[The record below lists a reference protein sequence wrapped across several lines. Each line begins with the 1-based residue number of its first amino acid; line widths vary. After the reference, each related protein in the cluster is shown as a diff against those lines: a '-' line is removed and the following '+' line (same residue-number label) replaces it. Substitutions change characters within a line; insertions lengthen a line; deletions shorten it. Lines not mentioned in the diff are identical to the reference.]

1 MERRPTIYD
10 VAQAAGVAAST
21 VSRAFARPGRVNAET
36 AARVFAAAR
45 ELGYRTTAL
54 PGLTGSRT
62 RRLALVVTDITNPFY
77 ADIIRGAH
85 EAAAELGYT
94 LSLSHTQED
103 AGIERAW
110 VEHELGTVEGVVLA
124 SSRMSDSTI
133 RTLAK
138 QKPVVVLNR
147 RLPEVP
153 CLLVDNARGM
163 RRALEHLGELG
174 HTSVTYLSGP
184 ESSWTDGTRWQA
196 LREAGF
202 ELEMRIRRVGPT
214 QLPTIDA
221 GFARVR
227 EIMSQPT
234 TAVIAY
240 NDVLAIGVIK
250 GLRRMGVT
258 VPDDVSVIGVD
269 NILLAEVVE
278 PELTTVASPLR
289 AQGETAVRNLVAMIN
304 GAVSSGEPLVLP
316 VKLVVRRSTA
326 RRTRRRAG
334 PAPAVTSAPSPPSP
348 PSASSALSAASP
360 GTYGPAA
367 ARPSE

>member
-1 MERRPTIYD
+1 
-10 VAQAAGVAAST
+10 
-21 VSRAFARPGRVNAET
+21 
-36 AARVFAAAR
+36 
-45 ELGYRTTAL
+45 
-54 PGLTGSRT
+54 
-62 RRLALVVTDITNPFY
+62 VVTDITNPFY
-77 ADIIRGAH
+77 AEIIRGAH
-85 EAAAELGYT
+85 EAAADLGYAIR
-94 LSLSHTQED
+94 LSHTQED
-103 AGIERAW
+103 AHIERAW
-110 VEHELGTVEGVVLA
+110 IEHELSTVEGVVLA

-184 ESSWTDGTRWQA
+184 EASWTDGVRWQA

-202 ELEMRIRRVGPT
+202 ELDMKIRRVGPT
-214 QLPTIDA
+214 QSPTIDA
-221 GFARVR
+221 GFGRVR
-227 EIMSQPT
+227 EIMAQPT

-250 GLRRMGVT
+250 GLRRLGVG
-258 VPDDVSVIGVD
+258 VPEDVSVIGVD

-289 AQGETAVRNLVAMIN
+289 AQGQTAVRNLVAMIN
-304 GAVSSGEPLVLP
+304 GAVSKGEPLLMP

-326 RRTRRRAG
+326 QRSRNRTS
-334 PAPAVTSAPSPPSP
+334 PALGTTKVS
-348 PSASSALSAASP
+348 PSAS
-360 GTYGPAA
+360 AA
-367 ARPSE
+367 ARSIEPRST

>member
-10 VAQAAGVAAST
+10 VARAAGVAAST
-21 VSRAFARPGRVNAET
+21 VSRAFARPGRVIAET
-36 AARVFAAAR
+36 AARIFEAAR
-45 ELGYRTTAL
+45 DLGYRASAL
-54 PGLTGSRT
+54 PGLTTSRT
-62 RRLALVVTDITNPFY
+62 KTLALVVTDITNPFY
-77 ADIIRGAH
+77 AEIIRGAH
-85 EAAAELGYT
+85 EAAADLGYT

-103 AGIERAW
+103 AEVERAW
-110 VEHELGTVEGVVLA
+110 IEHELSSVEGMVLA

-153 CLLVDNARGM
+153 CLLVDNARGT

-174 HTSVTYLSGP
+174 HTSVTYVGGP

-202 ELEMRIRRVGPT
+202 ELDIKVRRIGPT
-214 QLPTIDA
+214 QKPTIDA

-227 EIMSQPT
+227 EILAQPT

-250 GLRRMGVT
+250 GLHRVGVK
-258 VPDDVSVIGVD
+258 VPDDISVIGFD
-269 NILLAEVVE
+269 NVLLAEVIE
-278 PELTTVASPLR
+278 PELTTVAAPLR
-289 AQGETAVRNLVAMIN
+289 QQGETAVRNLVALTQ
-304 GAVSSGEPLVLP
+304 GAHTTSREPLVMP
-316 VKLVVRRSTA
+316 VHLVVRRSTA
-326 RRTRRRAG
+326 QRSRKRTS
-334 PAPAVTSAPSPPSP
+334 PALGTTNDSS
-348 PSASSALSAASP
+348 SASSA
-360 GTYGPAA
+360 
-367 ARPSE
+367 ARSMESGST